1 GGSSPIGRLELD
13 FHAAAAAETQ
23 ALIDAPNLERPVL
36 WGHSDGAVI
45 AALVALAAPDQ
56 TAGVILE
63 AAHLSWHKPG
73 SRRFFEATARD
84 PDSVGGRVAAM
95 LAHDHGAAWR
105 TVVARHSAAW
115 LRLAEE
121 RPASG
126 G

>member
-1 GGSSPIGRLELD
+1 
-13 FHAAAAAETQ
+13 Q
-23 ALIDAPNLERPVL
+23 ALIDALNVQRAVL

-45 AALVALAAPDQ
+45 AALVALAAPDR

-63 AAHLSWHKPG
+63 AGHLSWRKPG

-126 G
+126 DFYGGRLGDLRVPTLIVHGARD